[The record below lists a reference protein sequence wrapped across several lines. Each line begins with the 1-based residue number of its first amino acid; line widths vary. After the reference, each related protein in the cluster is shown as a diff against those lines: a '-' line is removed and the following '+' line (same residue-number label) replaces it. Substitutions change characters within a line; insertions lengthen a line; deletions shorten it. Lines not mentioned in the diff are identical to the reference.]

1 MSVPP
6 NERDGAIGLGSPAR
20 SAATLGALWLLVF
33 TAASQTIII
42 TPILP
47 VIGDELA
54 VDEKWLGTLVQV
66 YSWALAVAALFMGP
80 VSDRIGRRRVLLIGA
95 GAMSVALGLHAL
107 ATSFQTLLAARL
119 LAGLCGGMLSGAAVS
134 YVGDAVP
141 YERRGWA
148 TGVVMSGIPVGLV
161 LGVPVGR
168 VLAAGLGFRVPFEAF
183 AVLMALVFVLVL
195 TVVPQPRVRLEETR
209 LDLTE
214 FIKGYSR
221 LLREPDNVAAAL
233 TYFLMY
239 LGLGL
244 LIAYL
249 PIWISQ
255 SYPLEVSL
263 FGEPLTFFG
272 LPIDFIATLFSVGG
286 LASVFIGP
294 WAGSL
299 SDRAGRK
306 PMILVSC
313 IGLGVV
319 TLALTYVVQERWV
332 LYLVYIAIMGFFA
345 LRASPLQALLTA
357 LVPGRQRGTLMSLV
371 IAVGQ
376 IGTGAG
382 AFAAGFL
389 YEIWGYRSLTF
400 ASAST
405 VLLLA
410 YVVWRYLPEP
420 TAQAVDPV
428 KAPVPIDP

>member
-20 SAATLGALWLLVF
+20 SAATLSALWLLVF

-47 VIGDELA
+47 LIGAELA
-54 VDEKWLGTLVQV
+54 VDEKWLGTLVQI
-66 YSWALAVAALFMGP
+66 YCWALAVAAILMGP
-80 VSDRIGRRRVLLIGA
+80 VSDRIGRRRALLIGA
-95 GAMSVALGLHAL
+95 GAMAGALALHGL
-107 ATSFQTLLAARL
+107 ATSFQTLLGARM

-141 YERRGWA
+141 YAKRGWA
-148 TGVVMSGIPVGLV
+148 TGVVMSGVPVGIV

-168 VLAAGLGFRVPFEAF
+168 VLAAGLGFRVPFIAF
-183 AVLMALVFVLVL
+183 AILMAAVFVLVL
-195 TVVPQPRVRLEETR
+195 TVVPQPRVVLDETR
-209 LDLTE
+209 LNVAE
-214 FIKGYSR
+214 FVKGYKRILDSA
-221 LLREPDNVAAAL
+221 DNRAAAV

-244 LIAYL
+244 LISYL
-249 PIWISQ
+249 AIWISAT
-255 SYPLEVSL
+255 YPLDVSL
-263 FGEPLTFFG
+263 FGKPLTLFG
-272 LPIDFIATLFSVGG
+272 LPIDFIATLFSIGG

-294 WAGSL
+294 WAGGL
-299 SDRAGRK
+299 SDRTGRK
-306 PMILVSC
+306 PMILISC

-319 TLALTYVVQERWV
+319 TLALTYVVQERWM
-332 LYLVYIAIMGFFA
+332 LYIVYIAIMGFFA

-382 AFAAGFL
+382 AVLAGL
-389 YEIWGYRSLTF
+389 IYETWGYRSVTF
-400 ASAST
+400 ASAAT
-405 VLLLA
+405 VVALA
-410 YVVWRYLPEP
+410 YVVWKYLPEP
-420 TAQAVDPV
+420 TEQAVDVPV
-428 KAPVPIDP
+428 EVTV

>member
-1 MSVPP
+1 M
-6 NERDGAIGLGSPAR
+6 R

-47 VIGDELA
+47 VIGEELA
-54 VDEKWLGTLVQV
+54 VGDRWLGTLVQV
-66 YSWALAVAALFMGP
+66 YSWALAAAALFMGP

-95 GAMSVALGLHAL
+95 GSMAGALALHGL
-107 ATSFQTLLAARL
+107 ATSFEALLGARL

-148 TGVVMSGIPVGLV
+148 TGVVMSGVPVGIV

-168 VLAAGLGFRVPFEAF
+168 VLAAGLGFRVPFLAF
-183 AVLMALVFVLVL
+183 AVLMVGVFLLVL
-195 TVVPQPRVRLEETR
+195 TVVPQPRVRLDETR
-209 LDLTE
+209 LT
-214 FIKGYSR
+214 
-221 LLREPDNVAAAL
+221 LREFVRGYRRILEARDNRAAAL
-233 TYFLMY
+233 VYFLMY

-255 SYPLEVSL
+255 TYSLDVSL
-263 FGEPLTFFG
+263 FGAPLTLFG

-286 LASVFIGP
+286 LASVFVGP

-299 SDRAGRK
+299 SDRTGRK
-306 PMILVSC
+306 PMILASC

-319 TLALTYVVQERWV
+319 TLLLTYVVQERWV
-332 LYLVYIAIMGFFA
+332 LYAIYVAIMGLFA

-382 AFAAGFL
+382 ALAAGFL
-389 YEIWGYRSLTF
+389 YEAWGYRAVTF
-400 ASAST
+400 VSAAT
-405 VLLLA
+405 VVALA
-410 YVVWRYLPEP
+410 VVVWLYLPEP
-420 TAQAVDPV
+420 TEQAVDPV
-428 KAPVPIDP
+428 AA